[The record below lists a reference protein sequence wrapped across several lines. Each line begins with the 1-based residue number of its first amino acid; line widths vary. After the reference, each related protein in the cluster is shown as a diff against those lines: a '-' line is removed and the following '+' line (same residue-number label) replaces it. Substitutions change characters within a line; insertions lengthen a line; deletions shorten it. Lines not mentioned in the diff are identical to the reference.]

1 MFIDLFF
8 VSKWMLETL
17 LEGAFLIVIPGLQV
31 KTKERILEEPDEIF
45 EAENPRSTS
54 TAKTEICQCTIKSK
68 HGGGSCGS
76 KCGLMR
82 ISGQVIPLL
91 AFMIVS
97 PVLGAASV
105 FMILWNYSVV
115 RDVDLQRVNRESKYR
130 RRGSVRRT
138 QRYYILN
145 VSIVV
150 L

>member
-1 MFIDLFF
+1 
-8 VSKWMLETL
+8 
-17 LEGAFLIVIPGLQV
+17 
-31 KTKERILEEPDEIF
+31 
-45 EAENPRSTS
+45 
-54 TAKTEICQCTIKSK
+54 
-68 HGGGSCGS
+68 
-76 KCGLMR
+76 MR

-91 AFMIVS
+91 ALMIVS

-115 RDVDLQRVNRESKYR
+115 RDVGMCDLQRVNRESKYR